1 MRRVEVFATRDEDED
16 EDEDVDRAIVLK
28 QTFTERDGRGNWRRQ
43 SANLP

>member
-1 MRRVEVFATRDEDED
+1 MRRVEVFATRDED